1 MKPDT
6 QPTVSRRNLVR
17 ALLGRD
23 TSPAPQAPDAAAAAD
38 RHATG
43 DAAYAAGDYTAAVAA
58 YRASTRGDL
67 SNAPVRLRLGY
78 ALYALGQYIQARVEF
93 EHVLRLTG
101 GGEPMARLCLGLTL
115 LALGKSERAATTL
128 AAFTDSER
136 PELEKMTGEAARLLA
151 AGEAVDPESLRHGIE
166 SAARATAFFPEI
178 VSA

>member
-1 MKPDT
+1 MKPAA

-23 TSPAPQAPDAAAAAD
+23 TSPAPRAQDAAAAAD
-38 RHATG
+38 RHAAG
-43 DAAYAAGDYTAAVAA
+43 DAAYAAGDYPAAVAA
-58 YRASTRGDL
+58 YRASIRGDL

-101 GGEPMARLCLGLTL
+101 GEPMARLCLGLTL
-115 LALGKSERAATTL
+115 LALGKAERAATTL
-128 AAFTDSER
+128 AAFTDAER

-166 SAARATAFFPEI
+166 SAARATAFLPEI